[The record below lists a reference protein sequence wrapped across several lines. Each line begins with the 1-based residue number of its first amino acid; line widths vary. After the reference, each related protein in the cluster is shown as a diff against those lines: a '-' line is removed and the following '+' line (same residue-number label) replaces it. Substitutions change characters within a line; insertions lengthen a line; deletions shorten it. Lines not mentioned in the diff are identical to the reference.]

1 MDQLTDFFKKLLDSS
16 DWPPRWHCGNWT
28 EFHGWLYIISDL
40 LIWSA
45 YFAIPIVIIKYIT
58 RRQDAKFV
66 KLYFFF
72 AAFILAC
79 GATHFLDAIAFW
91 IPVYRLSALVR
102 FITGVISWITVYN
115 IVKLLP
121 VAFSLKSQQQL
132 EAEVEQRKKAEEALV
147 ALTATQEERINER
160 TAALQSSEKQYRYLF
175 INNPMPMWI
184 VDTTNFYFLDVNE
197 AAIDHYGYSREEF
210 LSMTSLDLRPDDE
223 KERFMQTEYMANI
236 EDATHRGV
244 WKHLKKDGSLVYAD
258 VVAHDIVFEGKIAR
272 FVLANDITE
281 NIKAQQTLIENQA
294 LLNAIIN
301 NSTTVIYVKDLDGR
315 YILINER
322 YAQLF
327 HIPKEEIVGKTDHEI
342 FPKDIAD
349 AFREM
354 DVRVAKSDH
363 ALTEQEVAPHDDGMH
378 TYISV
383 KSTLKSSA
391 GKPYAIFGISTDITD
406 FKVVEDSLRRSLREV
421 SDYKYA
427 LDESAIV
434 AITDQKGIIKH
445 VNNQFCKIS
454 KYSAEEL
461 IGQDHRII
469 NSGYHPKSFI
479 RDLWVTIANGKV
491 WRGELKNKAKDGTF
505 YWVDTTIVP
514 FLNDKGK
521 PYQYVA
527 IRADIT
533 ERKLAEENLKRSL
546 KEISDYK
553 YALDESSIVAI
564 TDQKG
569 IIKYANENFCKISKY
584 SEEELIGQDHRIINS
599 GYHPKEF
606 IRNLWVTIANGRIWN
621 GELRNRA
628 KDGTIYWVDTTIVPF
643 LNEQGKPYQY
653 VAIRADITERKLA
666 EENLKRLLK
675 EVSDYKYALDES
687 SIVAIT
693 DQKGIIKYANEN
705 FCKISKY
712 SAEELIGQDHR
723 IINSGYHPKSFIREL
738 WVTIANGNIWHGE
751 LKNKAKD
758 GTYYWVDTTIV
769 PFLNEQGKPYQ
780 YVAIRA
786 DITERKKA
794 EEEIHSLN
802 NELEKRI
809 KERTADWEASNKE
822 LESFSYSVS
831 HDLRAPLRAISGFAT
846 ILKEDYVERLD
857 NEGNRILDTIMV
869 NAGRMGRLIDDLLQF
884 SRLGKKSLTYANID
898 MTALATSCVGELLQD
913 KNAAK
918 YVIDVK
924 QMPDASGDA
933 SMMRQVWLNLIGNA
947 IKYCSKTERPVI
959 EIGAE
964 QKNGYPVYFIKDNG
978 AGFDMQYAHKLFGV
992 FQRLHS
998 EDAFEGTGVGLAL
1011 VYRIISKHKGKIW
1024 AEAAVNKGASF
1035 YFYLPYKHFYI

>member
-1 MDQLTDFFKKLLDSS
+1 MNQLTDFFKKLLDSS

-45 YFAIPIVIIKYIT
+45 YFAIPVVIIKYIT

-102 FITGVISWITVYN
+102 FVTGVISWITVYN

-132 EAEVEQRKKAEEALV
+132 EAEVEQRKKAEQALG
-147 ALTATQEERINER
+147 ALNATLEDRINER

-175 INNPMPMWI
+175 MNNPMPMWI
-184 VDTTNFYFLDVNE
+184 VDTSTFRFLDVND
-197 AAIDHYGYSREEF
+197 AAVDSYGYSREEF
-210 LSMTSLDLRPDDE
+210 LSMTSLDMRPDDE
-223 KERFMQTEYMANI
+223 KRRFMQTEYMSTIGESTN
-236 EDATHRGV
+236 RGI
-244 WKHLKKDGSLVYAD
+244 WKHIKKDGSMIYAD
-258 VVAHDIVFEGKIAR
+258 IAAHDIIFEGKTAR
-272 FVLANDITE
+272 FILANDITE
-281 NIKAQQTLIENQA
+281 NIKAQQELIESQR
-294 LLNAIIN
+294 LLQAIIN
-301 NSTTVIYVKDLDGR
+301 NSTTVIYVKALDGR
-315 YILINER
+315 YILVNDR
-322 YAQLF
+322 YAELF
-327 HIPKEEIVGKTDHEI
+327 HVNKDEIIGKTDYEV
-342 FPKDIAD
+342 FPKEYAD
-349 AFREM
+349 AFREV
-354 DVRVAKSDH
+354 DVRVAKSDKP
-363 ALTEQEVAPHDDGMH
+363 LTEQEVAPHDDGMH
-378 TYISV
+378 NYISV
-383 KSTLKSSA
+383 KSRLKNNA
-391 GKPYAIFGISTDITD
+391 GEPYAIFGISTDITE
-406 FKVVEDSLRRSLREV
+406 FKRVEENLLKSLQET

-445 VNNQFCKIS
+445 VNQQFCRIS
-454 KYSAEEL
+454 KYSADEL

-469 NSGYHPKSFI
+469 NSGYHSKEFI
-479 RDLWVTIANGKV
+479 RNLWVTIANGNV
-491 WRGELKNKAKDGTF
+491 WRGELKNKAKDRTY

-533 ERKLAEENLKRSL
+533 ERKLAEENLK
-546 KEISDYK
+546 K
-553 YALDESSIVAI
+553 
-564 TDQKG
+564 
-569 IIKYANENFCKISKY
+569 
-584 SEEELIGQDHRIINS
+584 
-599 GYHPKEF
+599 
-606 IRNLWVTIANGRIWN
+606 
-621 GELRNRA
+621 
-628 KDGTIYWVDTTIVPF
+628 
-643 LNEQGKPYQY
+643 
-653 VAIRADITERKLA
+653 
-666 EENLKRLLK
+666 LLK

-705 FCKISKY
+705 FCRISKY
-712 SAEELIGQDHR
+712 SAKELVGQDHR
-723 IINSGYHPKSFIREL
+723 IINSGYHSKEFIRNL
-738 WVTIANGNIWHGE
+738 WVTIANGKIWKGE
-751 LKNKAKD
+751 LRNKAKD
-758 GTYYWVDTTIV
+758 GTIYWVDTTII

-794 EEEIHSLN
+794 EDALSKEKTLLRTLIDNLPDYIYVKDMELRHIINNAANIRLIGAKNEEETLGKTVFDYFDQALAEKYAADDRAILNNNAAVLNREEMIYNEKEEERWLLTTKLPLRDSNNATVGLVGISRDITEIKKAEKEIYSLN

-809 KERTADWEASNKE
+809 QERTADWEASNKE
-822 LESFSYSVS
+822 LEAFSYSVS

-846 ILKEDYVERLD
+846 ILKEDYGARLD
-857 NEGNRILDTIMV
+857 EEGNRILETIMV
-869 NAGRMGRLIDDLLQF
+869 NAGKMGRLIDDLLQF
-884 SRLGKKSLTYANID
+884 SKLGKKALSYSIID
-898 MTALATSCVGELLQD
+898 MTAMATSCVEELLQRE
-913 KNAAK
+913 NADL
-918 YVIDVK
+918 YTIDIK
-924 QMPDASGDA
+924 QMPAANADAA
-933 SMMRQVWLNLIGNA
+933 MIRQVWLNVISNA
-947 IKYCSKTERPVI
+947 IKYSSKKERPVI

-964 QKNGYPVYFIKDNG
+964 EKNGSLVYFIKDNG
-978 AGFDMQYAHKLFGV
+978 AGFDMQYANKLFGV

-998 EDAFEGTGVGLAL
+998 EEAFEGTGVGLAL
-1011 VYRIISKHKGKIW
+1011 VHRIISKHKGRIW

-1035 YFYLPYKHFYI
+1035 YFYLPNNHFYL